1 MRKLYFLL
9 IAIVFCIVQPVSAQ
23 ELGGQFQPLQFSE
36 HTYSIK
42 MGDANYIP
50 VWGIY
55 VNGTTVG
62 DIESNSATPVTGFQV
77 LSSTKDVPTGIAY
90 YKVRFAL
97 ANTPMTTGNY
107 VIGYK
112 ETTNDT
118 KLCTKAVIK
127 DLTLYPAFDVDVVLN
142 APDAD
147 ATKCS
152 GDGEWKG
159 TDLSSTTTVT
169 YRVFVNYPADVPG
182 YIGTGDRNKWSFKF
196 MIQATGVG
204 GNATI
209 NSVTVASEGTPPLSV
224 TPTFIVP
231 ANTSN
236 YEWACD
242 VSPSS
247 VSPLVFTVVY
257 NDVLG
262 VTQNVEFSINTILG
276 TYFESDVDEATNT
289 NLDGNKV
296 SHTILAMPNVSE
308 IEPWGI

>member
-9 IAIVFCIVQPVSAQ
+9 IAIVFCIVQPISAQ

-62 DIESNSATPVTGFQV
+62 DIESSSATLATGFQI
-77 LSSTKDVPTGIAY
+77 LSSTTNAGIAY
-90 YKVRFAL
+90 CKVRFASS
-97 ANTPMTTGNY
+97 NTPMPTGDY

-118 KLCTKAVIK
+118 KSCTKAVVK
-127 DLTLYPAFDVDVVLN
+127 SFHLYDAFDVDVALYN
-142 APDAD
+142 PTAD
-147 ATKCS
+147 ASKCS

-169 YRVFVNYPADVPG
+169 YRVFVNSPADDPG
-182 YIGTGDRNKWSFKF
+182 YIDTGDRNKWSFKF

-209 NSVTVASEGTPPLSV
+209 NSVTVTAEGTPALSV
-224 TPTFIVP
+224 TPTFSVP

-236 YEWACD
+236 YEWDCD
-242 VSPSS
+242 VIPSS